1 MLLDSSLDW
10 FLQMSKPNDRETRP
24 CWWDTFLPSALT
36 TPSALAASY
45 ICNQAV
51 VQIKNGSPMA
61 LIARYQQIYM
71 PVVEK
76 KIFGKSKYK
85 TTVLGEFGKSQ
96 LILPTQREADS
107 ETVRWGRC
115 AFLSY
120 MSFTSQ
126 KLHKFAWE
134 IVKKSSLEWF
144 VLAIGDHLF
153 FYITG
158 LASYLSSGLL
168 RLQRSFYQSSYEE
181 HSYSSKVM

>member
-24 CWWDTFLPSALT
+24 CWWDAFLPSAPT

-51 VQIKNGSPMA
+51 VQIKNGSPLA

-76 KIFGKSKYK
+76 KSLVRANIKLLSYVSLENHSWFCN
-85 TTVLGEFGKSQ
+85 
-96 LILPTQREADS
+96 IRLPTQRKADS
-107 ETVRWGRC
+107 ETGRWGKC
-115 AFLSY
+115 AFSSY

-168 RLQRSFYQSSYEE
+168 RLQSSYEE
-181 HSYSSKVM
+181 RSYSSQVM